1 MSAVIRGTGSSLPQS
16 RLTNADLERM
26 VETSDDWI
34 VVRTGIRER
43 RVLKAGE
50 ATSDLAARAGRG
62 ALDMAG
68 LDPDEIDVIVVATT
82 TPDMHTPSTAN
93 LVQQKLGIRRP
104 IASFDLNAACS
115 GFIYALEVTNALLG
129 SGRYKRALL
138 VAAEGITRFVDYQ
151 DRQVSIL
158 FGDGAGALVLEAEK
172 GDGDVLAITLKAD
185 PGFGHLISI
194 PGGGAAR
201 PASPYMLTQREQYLR
216 MDGRQVFKL
225 AVQALEQVTHDTLK
239 EVGWPIEEVD
249 HFVLHQANRRI
260 LKAVAERLEIPDEKL
275 PTNLARIGNTASA
288 SIPILLDEC
297 QRAARLRPGDQIVC
311 AAFGAG
317 LTWAACALRWS
328 LDLPP
333 PVSV

>member
-1 MSAVIRGTGSSLPQS
+1 MSGVIRGTGSSLPEA

-26 VETSDDWI
+26 LDTSDEWI
-34 VVRTGIRER
+34 VSRTGIHER
-43 RVLKAGE
+43 RVLEAGE

-68 LDPDEIDVIVVATT
+68 LDPDEIDLVVVATT

-93 LVQQKLGIRRP
+93 LVQRKLGIKRS

-115 GFIYALEVTNALLG
+115 GFVYALEVTNALLA

-138 VAAEGITRFVDYQ
+138 LAAEGITRFVDYQ

-158 FGDGAGALVLEAEK
+158 FGDGAGALLLEADQGK
-172 GDGDVLAITLKAD
+172 GDILATILKAD
-185 PGFGHLISI
+185 AAFCDLISI
-194 PGGGAAR
+194 PGGAAAR

-225 AVQALEQVTHDTLK
+225 AVQALEQVVHDTLK
-239 EVGWPIEEVD
+239 EVGWPIEDVD

-275 PTNLARIGNTASA
+275 PSNLARTGNTASA

-297 QRAARLRPGDQIVC
+297 QRGARFHPGDQVLC
-311 AAFGAG
+311 ATFGAG

-328 LDLPP
+328 LELPP
-333 PVSV
+333 PV